1 MLNEKSHRAP
11 ACVPSSQRFT
21 SDAVQ
26 WQPCRASEGT
36 KLEMHLDALLER
48 IANVAPTDLPNITL
62 PSPGSI
68 ALKRG
73 PIASTIISSSSRQAT
88 SIPTAL
94 AS

>member
-1 MLNEKSHRAP
+1 M
-11 ACVPSSQRFT
+11 PSSQRFT

-48 IANVAPTDLPNITL
+48 IANVAPTDLPNITITL